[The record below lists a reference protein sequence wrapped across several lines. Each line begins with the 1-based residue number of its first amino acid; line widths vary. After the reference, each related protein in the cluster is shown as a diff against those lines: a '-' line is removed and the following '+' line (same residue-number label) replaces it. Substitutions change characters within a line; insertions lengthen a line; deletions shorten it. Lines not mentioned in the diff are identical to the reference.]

1 MIEKMMNLVETLSDH
16 MPIVCAVLLTA
27 LIAIFGFA
35 FGFGIVLG
43 MAWVTMLVYNV
54 LANTFSWPT
63 FSIWFWFGAWMVFG
77 WVKKGL
83 VAVTV
88 KKGE

>member
-1 MIEKMMNLVETLSDH
+1 MVEKITNVVVSLSDY
-16 MPIVCAVLLTA
+16 MPTVCAVLLTMLLVVLGVA
-27 LIAIFGFA
+27 L
-35 FGFGIVLG
+35 GFGIVFG

-54 LANTFSWPT
+54 LANTFNWPT
-63 FSIWFWFGAWMVFG
+63 FSVWFWLGAWMVFG
-77 WVKKGL
+77 WVKKGI